1 MKGTKTIF
9 DCNYMDKN
17 IDKNQMDEIKSLC
30 RFVIKKFWLYRRAYK
45 KTIERIVQFI
55 ISMSCCITIAGG
67 VTLNPIELGT
77 MFGAGVLLKTFSEY
91 KIIRKKSSSG
101 YWYILVF

>member
-1 MKGTKTIF
+1 MPI
-9 DCNYMDKN
+9 CH
-17 IDKNQMDEIKSLC
+17 
-30 RFVIKKFWLYRRAYK
+30 KKILAIQESIQTL

-67 VTLNPIELGT
+67 VTLNPVELGT
-77 MFGAGVLLKTFSEY
+77 IFGAGVLLKTFSEY